1 MRSWRP
7 VQSFW
12 GYPKGLKHNLEHNC
26 CSTGDESNSLSCTC
40 VCVLACVSVFSARPQ
55 QCRAVWPWARPW
67 QACGSRQCQEGHWAR
82 QPACLPACLIFYVHP
97 QIFYIPHLIF
107 CIPSLIFYEPPK
119 YSTYPYRTSQERGVQ
134 LHNSAS
140 PWARTVPIRCLCRIL
155 EGVCRIVDG
164 LHKISD
170 GVTIGVRRIFW
181 TE

>member
-1 MRSWRP
+1 MRLCARLC
-7 VQSFW
+7 F
-12 GYPKGLKHNLEHNC
+12 C
-26 CSTGDESNSLSCTC
+26 
-40 VCVLACVSVFSARPQ
+40 VFSTPTAVPRCLTMSTTLAGLRIQTMPGRPLSETACLPAGPPACPPARLP
-55 QCRAVWPWARPW
+55 A
-67 QACGSRQCQEGHWAR
+67 S